1 MQKEKNVLEF
11 YVLCTKLK
19 NIVRSG
25 WKAWG
30 VERERVESIAEHI
43 YGVQMLAICMWSE
56 YHYDIDIKKTLAML
70 ALHELEEIIIGDV
83 TQFDENANTKQNAG
97 HLAVEKMLKPLCSGQ
112 KIKDLI
118 FEFDECKTPEARFA
132 FQCDKLECD
141 LQCKLYDEENCVD
154 LKTQTNNPA
163 LQDENVQ
170 KLMKT
175 GKSWSEM
182 WLLFSQHRYNYDQN
196 FLAVSN
202 YAMKNNISE
211 QTK

>member
-1 MQKEKNVLEF
+1 MEKEKNVIAF

-19 NIVRSG
+19 NVVRSG
-25 WKAWG
+25 WKEWG
-30 VERERVESIAEHI
+30 VKRERVESIAEHI

-56 YHYDIDIKKTLAML
+56 YHYEIDIKKTLAML
-70 ALHELEEIIIGDV
+70 ALHELEEIVIGDI
-83 TQFDENANTKQNAG
+83 TQFDEKTNIKQHAG
-97 HLAVEKMLKPLCSGQ
+97 HLAVEKILKPLCNG
-112 KIKDLI
+112 KTIEELI
-118 FEFDECKTPEARFA
+118 FEFDERKSPEARFA

-154 LKTQTNNPA
+154 LKNQKGNIA
-163 LQDENVQ
+163 LRDGNVQ

-182 WLLFSQHRYNYDQN
+182 WLLFSQHRYNYDKN

-202 YAMKNNISE
+202 YAMQNEISE
-211 QTK
+211 PTK

>member
-1 MQKEKNVLEF
+1 MEKEKNVLEF

-19 NIVRSG
+19 NVVRSG

-83 TQFDENANTKQNAG
+83 TQFDEDADTKQNAG
-97 HLAVEKMLKPLCSGQ
+97 HLAVEKILKPLCSGQ

-118 FEFDECKTPEARFA
+118 FEFDACKTPEAKFA

-141 LQCKLYDEENCVD
+141 LQCKLYDEENCVN
-154 LKTQTNNPA
+154 LKTQINNPA

-170 KLMKT
+170 KLMQT

-182 WLLFSQHRYNYDQN
+182 WLLFSQRRYNYDQN

-202 YAMKNNISE
+202 YAMKNNLSE

>member
-1 MQKEKNVLEF
+1 MEKEKNVIAF

-19 NIVRSG
+19 NVVRSG
-25 WKAWG
+25 WKEWG
-30 VERERVESIAEHI
+30 VKRERVESIAEHI

-56 YHYDIDIKKTLAML
+56 YHYEIDIKKTLAML
-70 ALHELEEIIIGDV
+70 ALHELEEIVIGDI
-83 TQFDENANTKQNAG
+83 TQFDEKTNIKQNAG
-97 HLAVEKMLKPLCSGQ
+97 HLAVEKILKPLCNG
-112 KIKDLI
+112 KTIEELI
-118 FEFDECKTPEARFA
+118 FEFDERKSPEARFA

-154 LKTQTNNPA
+154 LKNQKGNIA
-163 LQDENVQ
+163 LRDGNVQ

-182 WLLFSQHRYNYDQN
+182 WLLFSQHRYNYDKN

-202 YAMKNNISE
+202 YAMQNEISE
-211 QTK
+211 PTK

>member
-1 MQKEKNVLEF
+1 MEKEKNVIAF

-19 NIVRSG
+19 NVVRSG
-25 WKAWG
+25 WKEWG
-30 VERERVESIAEHI
+30 VKRERVESIAEHI

-56 YHYDIDIKKTLAML
+56 YHYEIDIKKTLAML
-70 ALHELEEIIIGDV
+70 ALHELEEIVIGDI
-83 TQFDENANTKQNAG
+83 TQFDEKTNIKQNAG
-97 HLAVEKMLKPLCSGQ
+97 HLAVEKILKPLCNG
-112 KIKDLI
+112 KTIEELI
-118 FEFDECKTPEARFA
+118 FEFDERKSPEARFA

-154 LKTQTNNPA
+154 LKNQKGNIA
-163 LQDENVQ
+163 LRDRNVQ

-182 WLLFSQHRYNYDQN
+182 WLLFSQHRYNYDEN

-202 YAMKNNISE
+202 YAMQNEISE
-211 QTK
+211 PTK